1 MVGGRVCL
9 VVLARIRKDFKLQFV
24 QKQANHDT
32 VMLDCT
38 VPAWVF
44 QRVPPCMHSTKLQ
57 NELLRNRK

>member
-1 MVGGRVCL
+1 MCL
-9 VVLARIRKDFKLQFV
+9 VVLARRIGKDFKLQFV

-44 QRVPPCMHSTKLQ
+44 ERVPLYMHSTKLQ
-57 NELLRNRK
+57 TELLRNRK